1 LAYRRGRTFAR
12 LTTLAGLLM
21 TLAAAGS
28 GARAEEKRCQ
38 LQSLGEIP
46 VTIERGAL
54 ITEAQINGETVR
66 LIVDTGGFGTLLFE
80 DQARKMGLPLRQTTI
95 ETYGVG
101 GASKLYTARVKEF
114 RLGGMAEQNTDL
126 VVAGRSLGAQ
136 GILGAKFLLQADVE
150 FDVPHGKIRFFKS
163 QGCNGDEVVYWGEAY
178 AAAPMIPTPDDRIVV
193 DVRVNGEPIVAEMD
207 TGAGV
212 TVLTT
217 AAAARLGMAPGS
229 PGVTPEG
236 AEHGTGRA
244 PVETFVG
251 VFPSF
256 SFGEETIH
264 NATLRIADLFHDVK
278 VLETGEMIATPV
290 SDQPQM
296 LLGADFFRSHR
307 VFVARRQHKV
317 YATYE
322 GGTVFYPIRGPALK
336 ASAPTKP

>member
-1 LAYRRGRTFAR
+1 MA
-12 LTTLAGLLM
+12 
-21 TLAAAGS
+21 LAATAS
-28 GARAEEKRCQ
+28 GALAEEKRCQ

-46 VTIERGAL
+46 VTEERGAM

-80 DQARKMGLPLRQTTI
+80 DQARKMGLALRQTNI
-95 ETYGVG
+95 ETFGVG
-101 GASKLYTARVKEF
+101 GSSKLYTARVREF
-114 RLGGMAEQNTDL
+114 RLGAMAEENTDL

-150 FDVPHGKIRFFKS
+150 FDIPHGKIRFFKS
-163 QGCNGDEVVYWGEAY
+163 QGCSGDQVVYWGEAY

-193 DVRVNGEPIVAEMD
+193 DVRVNGEPIVAQMD

-217 AAAARLGMAPGS
+217 AAAARLGATPGAAN
-229 PGVTPEG
+229 VTLEG
-236 AEHGTGRA
+236 AERGTGRT
-244 PVETFVG
+244 PVATYVG

-256 SFGEETIH
+256 SFGDETIR

-278 VLETGEMIATPV
+278 ELETGEMIATPV

-307 VFVARRQHKV
+307 VFVARSQHKV
-317 YATYE
+317 YASYE
-322 GGTVFYPIRGPALK
+322 GGPVFYAVHRPAPK